1 MVSGGVSVG
10 LCLAVLVH
18 QGVGEECRGGEDCLD
33 EDEGSGEYVG
43 VCGWRSGFFPDLS
56 QCDKYHECRDGQV
69 RNIPAGNGNIFDTV
83 HVQESSHLCPDG
95 LVYDKQHFKA
105 DFQVTS
111 LPGVIIYSIG

>member
-56 QCDKYHECRDGQV
+56 QCDKYHECRDGQ
-69 RNIPAGNGNIFDTV
+69 
-83 HVQESSHLCPDG
+83 ESSHLCPDG